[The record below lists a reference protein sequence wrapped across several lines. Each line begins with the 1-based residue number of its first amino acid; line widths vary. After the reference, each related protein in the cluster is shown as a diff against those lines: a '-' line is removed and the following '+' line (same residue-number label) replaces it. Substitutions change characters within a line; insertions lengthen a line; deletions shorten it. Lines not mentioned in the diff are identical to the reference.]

1 MTMTKHFVILD
12 KTELTDENSTIDFSQ
27 LPYTAPNVVRH
38 SLDMTQVVI
47 KYLGDKP
54 SFFDGKTTYT
64 HEEII
69 VILAGDDWTDNTD
82 PR

>member
-1 MTMTKHFVILD
+1 MAKHFVILD
-12 KTELTDENSTIDFSQ
+12 KTEVDDENSTIDFSQ
-27 LPYTAPNVVRH
+27 LPYSDCRTLRH
-38 SLDMTQVVI
+38 SLDLTQVVI
-47 KYLGDKP
+47 KYLGDAP

>member
-1 MTMTKHFVILD
+1 MAKHFVILD
-12 KTELTDENSTIDFSQ
+12 KTEVDDENSTIDFSQ
-27 LPYTAPNVVRH
+27 LPYSDCRTLRH
-38 SLDMTQVVI
+38 SLDLTQVVI

-64 HEEII
+64 HEEIKE
-69 VILAGDDWTDNTD
+69 ILKGDDWTDNTD

>member
-54 SFFDGKTTYT
+54 SFFESKVIYT
-64 HEEII
+64 HEEIKE
-69 VILAGDDWTDNTD
+69 ILKGDDWTDNTD